1 MKKESGCDDRKR
13 TAMRQSACVACP
25 NVGRR
30 SLTRGV
36 AARRCYTMSAQCW
49 RRSEVGGLAMAKLP
63 RYWTRIAAGGSM
75 SAAMDQSRMATTTG
89 IGSSTVDFWTVS
101 ILPSFFSQLQ

>member
-1 MKKESGCDDRKR
+1 
-13 TAMRQSACVACP
+13 
-25 NVGRR
+25 
-30 SLTRGV
+30 
-36 AARRCYTMSAQCW
+36 
-49 RRSEVGGLAMAKLP
+49 
-63 RYWTRIAAGGSM
+63 M